1 MSIETQDQHPQVAEA
16 LEQLKRFNSALEDQM
31 YQANIESFTGTD
43 EAETVNVTI
52 DGRHALTG
60 LFIED
65 GLLRLGAQTVEER
78 LNEALRNAQAAATSA
93 ITAHQQ
99 QVFASLLDMTEQMM
113 KAAGLAP

>member
-16 LEQLKRFNSALEDQM
+16 LEQLKRFNAALEDQM
-31 YQANIESFTGTD
+31 YQTNIESFTGTD
-43 EAETVNVTI
+43 EAKTVNVTI
-52 DGRHALTG
+52 DGHHALTG
-60 LFIED
+60 LSIED

-78 LNEALRNAQAAATSA
+78 LNEALRNAQAAATAA
-93 ITAHQQ
+93 ITAQQQ